1 MNFYAGFCFV
11 SSFLIFL
18 FGFFVFLQKIKNKL
32 NQFWFLFNLFVAIWL
47 GALGE
52 TMATKNSNIAFIFQK
67 ILYIGT
73 ILIPVYFV
81 NFSLILTRKENK
93 KITKLNFLFASFF
106 LIILF
111 FTNLFIRRIKE
122 MIPFGYWP
130 VEVGPLYY
138 PFLIWF
144 AALVIYGFILLK
156 RGYKN
161 IKIPQIEREQIRFIF
176 YGLLI
181 GFLAGSLNFLL
192 DFNVNIPPFYNLF
205 VPFYLGFVGYAIAT
219 KQLFGI
225 KVILADF
232 LIWIMALTLFF
243 EIFIFPNFKFQLIH
257 FSVFSVF
264 LIFAYYLVKSV
275 HEEEKR
281 REKAEMLAQKE
292 SELREKYQV
301 LAIRLI
307 AIEKKLREIAE
318 RERILREEAEKLSQ
332 AKTEFIAI
340 ASHQLRTPL
349 TVISGYLS
357 MILDGDYGE
366 ISQKI
371 KDIIKKVLQSAQRL
385 IRLVNSILDISKIE
399 AGEIEMNWQRVDLRE
414 IAREVIEELKIKAK
428 QKNLNL
434 DLKEPKEKI
443 ENLVDREKI
452 REVLFNLVDNAIKYT
467 QEGKI
472 TLILKRETKKNV
484 DQIWIKDTGEGL
496 TKEEK
501 EKLFKRFSRG
511 AAGIKFW
518 VEGTGLG
525 LFISKSFVEL
535 HGGKIWVESEGK
547 SKGTTFYIELPIR

>member
-1 MNFYAGFCFV
+1 MG
-11 SSFLIFL
+11 
-18 FGFFVFLQKIKNKL
+18 
-32 NQFWFLFNLFVAIWL
+32 
-47 GALGE
+47 
-52 TMATKNSNIAFIFQK
+52 
-67 ILYIGT
+67 
-73 ILIPVYFV
+73 
-81 NFSLILTRKENK
+81 
-93 KITKLNFLFASFF
+93 
-106 LIILF
+106 IILF
-111 FTNLFIRRIKE
+111 LQIIFAQNLQWRISS
-122 MIPFGYWP
+122 
-130 VEVGPLYY
+130 
-138 PFLIWF
+138 
-144 AALVIYGFILLK
+144 ILT
-156 RGYKN
+156 
-161 IKIPQIEREQIRFIF
+161 
-176 YGLLI
+176 
-181 GFLAGSLNFLL
+181 FLL
-192 DFNVNIPPFYNLF
+192 
-205 VPFYLGFVGYAIAT
+205 
-219 KQLFGI
+219 
-225 KVILADF
+225 
-232 LIWIMALTLFF
+232 
-243 EIFIFPNFKFQLIH
+243 
-257 FSVFSVF
+257 F
-264 LIFAYYLVKSV
+264 LIFAYSLLKSV

-292 SELREKYQV
+292 SELREKFQV

-318 RERILREEAEKLSQ
+318 RERILREDAEKLSQ

-371 KDIIKKVLQSAQRL
+371 KEIIKKVLQSAQRL

-414 IAREVIEELKIKAK
+414 IAREVIEELKIKAE

-472 TLILKRETKKNV
+472 TLILKREIEKNV